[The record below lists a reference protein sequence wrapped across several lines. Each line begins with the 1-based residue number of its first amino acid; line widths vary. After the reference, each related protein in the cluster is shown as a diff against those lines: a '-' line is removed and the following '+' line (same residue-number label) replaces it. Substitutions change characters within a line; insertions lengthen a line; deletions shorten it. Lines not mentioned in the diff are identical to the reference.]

1 MYAFG
6 KVALKWSDAMLVIT
20 ETAKEK
26 IQSVMES
33 QGRSHEGLRLGI
45 VGRRMSSFQYS
56 LGLVEPGQEADDDVV
71 FDAGEFKVYMDPG
84 SAPNLEGVTIDYVEN
99 IQGSGFK
106 IDNPNPLWTDP
117 QHMAVQELF
126 DTRINPNLASHGG
139 FVDLLEVK
147 DDTVYVRLG
156 GGCQGCG
163 MVDVTLKHGIV
174 AMIKEEFPEIDQVI
188 DTTDHASGQNPYYQP
203 GKG

>member
-1 MYAFG
+1 
-6 KVALKWSDAMLVIT
+6 MLVIT
-20 ETAKEK
+20 EAAKEK

-33 QGRSHEGLRLGI
+33 QGRGQDGLRLGI

-71 FDAGEFKVYMDPG
+71 FDAGDFKVYMDAG
-84 SAPNLEGVTIDYVEN
+84 SASSLEGVTIDYVEN

-126 DTRINPNLASHGG
+126 DTRINPNLAGHGG

-147 DDTVYVRLG
+147 DDTVFVRLG

-163 MVDVTLKHGIV
+163 MVDVTLKHGIIS
-174 AMIKEEFPEIDQVI
+174 MIKEEFPEIEHVI
-188 DTTDHASGQNPYYQP
+188 DSTDHASGQNPYYQP

>member
-1 MYAFG
+1 
-6 KVALKWSDAMLVIT
+6 MLVIT
-20 ETAKEK
+20 EAAKEK
-26 IQSVMES
+26 IQSVMDS
-33 QGRSHEGLRLGI
+33 QGRGQDGLRLGI
-45 VGRRMSSFQYS
+45 VGRRMASFQYS
-56 LGLVEPGQEADDDVV
+56 LGLVESGQEADDDVV
-71 FDAGEFKVYMDPG
+71 FDAGDFKVYMDPG
-84 SAPNLEGVTIDYVEN
+84 SASSLEGVTIDYVEN

-106 IDNPNPLWTDP
+106 IDNPNPLWSDP
-117 QHMAVQELF
+117 QHAAVQELF
-126 DTRINPNLASHGG
+126 DTRINPNLAGHGG

-147 DDTVYVRLG
+147 EDTVYVRLG

-174 AMIKEEFPEIDQVI
+174 AMIKEEFPEIDNVI